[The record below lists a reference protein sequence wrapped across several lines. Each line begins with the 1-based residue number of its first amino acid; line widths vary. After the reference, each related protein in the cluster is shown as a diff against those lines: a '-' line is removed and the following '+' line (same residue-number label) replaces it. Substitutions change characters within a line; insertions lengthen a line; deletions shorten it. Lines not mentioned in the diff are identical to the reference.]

1 MCLWCCILKTSL
13 SNRRSAGF
21 SLMFCSRGFIVFYF
35 SFRSIIHFEI
45 IFRKGVRS
53 VAVFLFFFFLMW
65 TSSCSSTTYWKG
77 YLCSIVFPLILCQG
91 SVVHIF
97 VGLISGLSSVPWI
110 TLYVLWP
117 IPHCLDYCSF
127 IVNLGVRWCKSSN
140 FVLQHCVH
148 YSGFFGL
155 FI

>member
-53 VAVFLFFFFLMW
+53 VAVFLFFFFFNVDIQLFQHHLLKRLPLFHCI
-65 TSSCSSTTYWKG
+65 SFDPLSRISCPYFCGPYFWALFCSMDHFICSLTNTT
-77 YLCSIVFPLILCQG
+77 
-91 SVVHIF
+91 
-97 VGLISGLSSVPWI
+97 LS
-110 TLYVLWP
+110 
-117 IPHCLDYCSF
+117 
-127 IVNLGVRWCKSSN
+127 
-140 FVLQHCVH
+140 
-148 YSGFFGL
+148 
-155 FI
+155 